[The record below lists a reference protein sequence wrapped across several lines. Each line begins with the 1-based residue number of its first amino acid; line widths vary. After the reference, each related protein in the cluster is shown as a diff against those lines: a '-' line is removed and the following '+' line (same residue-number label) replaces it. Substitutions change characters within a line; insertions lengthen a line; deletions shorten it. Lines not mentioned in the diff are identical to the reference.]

1 MPKYIEWSPAEMFQ
15 RIVRTRKM
23 ALGLKIRFLCYGV
36 YLNIAFVEKIRM
48 TGPHGR
54 IPPVKAICSDRM
66 K

>member
-36 YLNIAFVEKIRM
+36 YLNIAFVERAYPFEPGL
-48 TGPHGR
+48 TR
-54 IPPVKAICSDRM
+54 C
-66 K
+66 